1 MQSEDIKAFKN
12 ELRNYNYN
20 LSRIITLKNSIE
32 YCYDR
37 LGGVRA
43 IDTSK
48 EPIHSPPNKELEYK
62 LRDDIE
68 RYRHLKALYE
78 AKVEYVDEILAK
90 METEIRTAIISV
102 YVEGRKVMHIANK
115 MYLSHNGLQK
125 RMNRAIEKAL
135 Q

>member
-1 MQSEDIKAFKN
+1 MQSEDVKAFKN

-20 LSRIITLKNSIE
+20 LNRVITLSNSIE

-48 EPIHSPPNKELEYK
+48 EPMHSPPNKELEYK

-68 RYRHLKALYE
+68 RYRRLKAIYE
-78 AKVEYVDEILAK
+78 TKVQYVDEILSK
-90 METEIRTAIISV
+90 MEITLREAVIGVHVERQKTE
-102 YVEGRKVMHIANK
+102 KVARLHNLSAN
-115 MYLSHNGLQK
+115 G
-125 RMNRAIEKAL
+125 
-135 Q
+135 